1 MPANQ
6 LSEPEMRSKRSI
18 PRTNDYHHG
27 DLRNALI
34 AAGRRALQDVS
45 PQDLSLRYLARVVGV
60 SEAAPSRHFAGID
73 ALLAAI
79 AAGGFRELAALRVGI
94 QGSGDDVMSKAYRM
108 MRVYVEFA
116 RRHKG
121 LFGLMI
127 GPRIVSRTAHP
138 ELSAEASKSFQLFA
152 EAIEVL
158 AIENGWKP
166 DQLNLIAHAA
176 WSMEHGLATLTI
188 SDRVPR
194 ADRPISVEPMIDFA
208 IAAFLGAVTAGPTHL
223 NAVLTQLPK
232 PVERTKLETKP
243 ELALRSQDERMISST
258 KASPKGHRS

>member
-1 MPANQ
+1 MANQ
-6 LSEPEMRSKRSI
+6 LPEPEMRSKRSF

-34 AAGRRALQDVS
+34 AAGRRALQDIS
-45 PQDLSLRYLARVVGV
+45 PQDLSLRYLAKVVGV
-60 SEAAPSRHFAGID
+60 SEAAPSRHFAGMD

-79 AAGGFRELAALRVGI
+79 AAGGFRELAALRADI
-94 QGSGDDVMSKAYRM
+94 QSSGDDVMSTAYRM

-116 RRHKG
+116 MHHKG

-138 ELSAEASKSFQLFA
+138 ELSEEASRSFQLFA
-152 EAIEVL
+152 GAIEAL

-166 DQLNLIAHAA
+166 NQLNLVAHAA

-188 SDRVPR
+188 SNRVPR
-194 ADRPISVEPMIDFA
+194 ADRPVSVEPMIDFA
-208 IAAFLGAVTAGPTHL
+208 IAAFLGAVTAGPAHL
-223 NAVLTQLPK
+223 NKVLTRLPK
-232 PVERTKLETKP
+232 SVKQTEPETKP
-243 ELALRSQDERMISST
+243 ELALRSPGKRMISST
-258 KASPKGHRS
+258 KVSPKRRRS